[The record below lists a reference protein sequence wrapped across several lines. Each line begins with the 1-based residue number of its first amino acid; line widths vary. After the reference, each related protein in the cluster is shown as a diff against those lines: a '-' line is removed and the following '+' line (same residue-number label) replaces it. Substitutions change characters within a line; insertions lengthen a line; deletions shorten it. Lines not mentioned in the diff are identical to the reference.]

1 MGLQILE
8 LEEWAVIYHT
18 LILELAYQGLKILK
32 EICTH
37 TYKVDLR
44 PLLQQCMGIYK
55 LKKVGSNSS
64 IHLKIK
70 KGLRILYSTILYLY

>member
-55 LKKVGSNSS
+55 LRKVGSS
-64 IHLKIK
+64 IRLKIK
-70 KGLRILYSTILYLY
+70 KGLRILYSTILSLY